1 MNLPNQNTAGA
12 FGERLKETMAH
23 KGIKQVDLINQ
34 ADTLGFKLGKSQVS
48 QYVSGK
54 TIPRKDT
61 LSVLAQ
67 ILGVN
72 PLWLFQGENTPQKGS
87 FDISLSHDNGGEFRE
102 EHFYPI
108 PVSTKGAHMHKLE
121 SHRN

>member
-67 ILGVN
+67 ILGVD
-72 PLWLFQGENTPQKGS
+72 PLWLLQGENTPQKGS
-87 FDISLSHDNGGEFRE
+87 FDVSLSHDNGGEFRE
-102 EHFYPI
+102 GYSSQI
-108 PVSTKGAHMHKLE
+108 PVSMKGTHMREFRK
-121 SHRN
+121 SSN

>member
-34 ADTLGFKLGKSQVS
+34 ADVLGFKLGKSQVS

-54 TIPRKDT
+54 TIQRK
-61 LSVLAQ
+61 VLTCA
-67 ILGVN
+67 N
-72 PLWLFQGENTPQKGS
+72 
-87 FDISLSHDNGGEFRE
+87 
-102 EHFYPI
+102 
-108 PVSTKGAHMHKLE
+108 LE
-121 SHRN
+121 SHRS